1 MSVPAFAILIS
12 CLASAAL
19 ADDFKTTEG
28 KEYKNAKLFCVEP
41 DRIDIKTKSGISKVY
56 FSELPQ
62 EVQERFHHGSQWCPT
77 PGSGE

>member
-1 MSVPAFAILIS
+1 
-12 CLASAAL
+12 L

-28 KEYKNAKLFCVEP
+28 KEYKNATLFCVEP
-41 DRIDIKTKSGISKVY
+41 AGIVIKTKSGILKVY

-62 EVQERFHHGSQWCPT
+62 DSSGLTVVCAT